1 MNNNTKDRSSI
12 FRRALMGGS
21 TAQVVGNVSNILFI
35 PLALDLLGTTIFGL
49 WMVVA
54 SIIAYMG
61 LSQFGLGSAT
71 AVMIAQSKTQE
82 EQRNIFFNSIRFLTI
97 AGIGLLFF
105 GVFMA
110 IKQDIWINIFGVI
123 SPNLLQEAILCIGLM
138 GFSYALR
145 LPSVAFSS
153 TFIGM
158 QDVHL
163 ERLYTAILPP
173 LISLSAVI
181 VVKLTGGGL
190 VELAIFTGGG
200 QIILSLLSG
209 LHLIKR
215 YPHYLYKKSN
225 QNVDSK
231 SQKLFLKSSAR
242 YFFISLSALVVWGG
256 DNLIISYFIGPDAVT
271 AYSVTFKVFTAA
283 YGVFII
289 INSALWSLFG
299 KAASE
304 DDWNWMDSTY
314 KKAIVLM
321 PFIGGG
327 IWITGVLF
335 VKPFINL
342 WTGPNGYGGEL
353 VVFSLG
359 GYGYL
364 LALVNLH
371 ATLLTGMNITKR
383 MIWIGV
389 AEAIANFIFSIFLL
403 QWFGIG
409 GVALGTLL
417 STLVTTFWLLPLE
430 VRRSTYQKIKISW
443 ITIIRHALVTLF
455 CLSLAIWLNREEIGF
470 VYLFQSVCILTIY
483 IFTSWM
489 LLSKELKQNLYN
501 QLLRIIF

>member
-1 MNNNTKDRSSI
+1 M
-12 FRRALMGGS
+12 
-21 TAQVVGNVSNILFI
+21 
-35 PLALDLLGTTIFGL
+35 
-49 WMVVA
+49 
-54 SIIAYMG
+54 
-61 LSQFGLGSAT
+61 
-71 AVMIAQSKTQE
+71 
-82 EQRNIFFNSIRFLTI
+82 
-97 AGIGLLFF
+97 
-105 GVFMA
+105 
-110 IKQDIWINIFGVI
+110 
-123 SPNLLQEAILCIGLM
+123 
-138 GFSYALR
+138 
-145 LPSVAFSS
+145 
-153 TFIGM
+153 
-158 QDVHL
+158 
-163 ERLYTAILPP
+163 
-173 LISLSAVI
+173 
-181 VVKLTGGGL
+181 
-190 VELAIFTGGG
+190 
-200 QIILSLLSG
+200 
-209 LHLIKR
+209 
-215 YPHYLYKKSN
+215 
-225 QNVDSK
+225 
-231 SQKLFLKSSAR
+231 
-242 YFFISLSALVVWGG
+242 VWGG

-304 DDWNWMDSTY
+304 NDWNWVASTY

-327 IWITGVLF
+327 IWITGILF
-335 VKPFINL
+335 VKPIINL

-371 ATLLTGMNITKR
+371 ATILTGMNFTKR
-383 MIWIGV
+383 MLWIGV

-455 CLSLAIWLNREEIGF
+455 CLSLAIWVNREEIGV
-470 VYLFQSVCILTIY
+470 VYLLQSVCILSMY
-483 IFTSWM
+483 ICTSWM
-489 LLSKELKQNLYN
+489 LLSQELKQSLYN
-501 QLLRIIF
+501 QALRIIF